1 MTAVRDS
8 PHPASIRYGAVAAL
22 AASAF
27 VYFTAETLPVGL
39 LPQISAG
46 LHVSP
51 ASVGLLVT
59 IYAAVAAAGAI
70 PLTNLTMRIPR
81 HLLLTGLVLV
91 YVVSQGLA
99 SVAPTFTV
107 LILARVICAL
117 AHGVFWSVMAPVAA
131 GLAPPGQGGRA
142 SSLVMAGNT
151 AGMVLGVPL
160 STILGQSVGWRD
172 SYGVLALAGIVAAAA
187 LFAFLPKMPVS
198 ATDRS
203 LSIRGQFGGT
213 VRLAFSRA
221 ITPVCIVTT
230 LAVIGQY
237 AAYTYIAP
245 IVQRTG
251 DLHGTA
257 LSLLLLGYG
266 VTGLVANVV
275 IGRIVDRRPGVA
287 LVGCLAAV
295 AVTLGTLSVTHS
307 AAVTIVAVLVW
318 GAGFAAVPL
327 ILQITAMRV
336 APGRRDSASAI
347 RQTAMQLGI
356 AGGSLVGGLIYRA
369 GHLDALAPFG
379 AVVAAAF
386 VIVVLLTRRT
396 FPFRVDE
403 TESGPM
409 LTGPIRTV
417 PDPA

>member
-1 MTAVRDS
+1 MPGVS
-8 PHPASIRYGAVAAL
+8 GPALPTRIRYGAIGAL

-46 LHVSP
+46 LHVSES
-51 ASVGLLVT
+51 SVGLLVT

-70 PLTNLTMRIPR
+70 PLTNLTMRVPR
-81 HLLLTGLVLV
+81 HLLLTSCVILFVI
-91 YVVSQGLA
+91 SQGLA
-99 SVAPTFTV
+99 SIAPTFVV

-117 AHGVFWSVMAPVAA
+117 AHSVFWSVMAPVATR
-131 GLAPPGQGGRA
+131 LAPPGQGGRA

-160 STILGQSVGWRD
+160 ATILGQTVGWRA
-172 SYGVLALAGIVAAAA
+172 SYLVLAMAGVLSALAV
-187 LFAFLPKMPVS
+187 FAFLPKMPVS
-198 ATDRS
+198 SADRIA
-203 LSIRGQFGGT
+203 SIRRQFAGT

-221 ITPVCIVTT
+221 ITPVCVVTT
-230 LAVIGQY
+230 LVVIGQY

-266 VTGLVANVV
+266 ATGLAANVV
-275 IGRIVDRRPGVA
+275 IGRIVDTRPGTA
-287 LVGCLAAV
+287 LLGCLTAV
-295 AVTLGTLSVTHS
+295 AATLGTLTFTHS
-307 AAVTIVAVLVW
+307 AAVTVVAVLVW

-336 APGRRDSASAI
+336 APGRRDAASAI

-356 AGGSLVGGLIYRA
+356 AGGSLVGGLIYHA
-369 GHLDALAPFG
+369 GHLADLAPFG

-386 VIVVLLTRRT
+386 VVIVLLTRRT

-403 TESGPM
+403 TASGPV

-417 PDPA
+417 PAGS